1 MPVTINGSGQII
13 VQVQSVTK
21 LNDFSTTSLSFVDVT
36 GLSVNI
42 TPTSASNRIL
52 VFANISINNINANTR
67 FAFNLV
73 RNSTNISIADSAG
86 SRLRVTSGDESG
98 GTTRGYLGTTGA
110 IFLDSPSTTSATTYK
125 IQTAAID
132 GGTTIVNR
140 TMADT
145 DQSTYFRA
153 TSSITVM
160 EISGT

>member
-1 MPVTINGSGQII
+1 M
-13 VQVQSVTK
+13 
-21 LNDFSTTSLSFVDVT
+21 
-36 GLSVNI
+36 
-42 TPTSASNRIL
+42 
-52 VFANISINNINANTR
+52 
-67 FAFNLV
+67 V

>member
-1 MPVTINGSGQII
+1 MAVTINGSGQII

-21 LNDFSTTSLSFVDVT
+21 LNDFATTSLSFVDVT
-36 GLSVNI
+36 GLSVTI

-52 VFANISINNINANTR
+52 IFANVSIINRNGNTR
-67 FAFNLV
+67 WAYNLV

-86 SRLRVTSGDESG
+86 SRLRVTTGDESND
-98 GTTRGYLGTTGA
+98 TARGNLGTAGA

-132 GGTTIVNR
+132 GGTTIVNQ

-145 DQSTYFRA
+145 DSTTYFRT